1 MPVVTVPPRPNGLP
15 TAITGWPT
23 RTLVAS
29 AKVTNGSGLSL
40 STLIKARSV
49 LSSPPTILAGSLRP
63 SARVT
68 VIESAL
74 PATWKLVT
82 IQPLASTM
90 KPVPTA
96 WAFWA

>member
-29 AKVTNGSGLSL
+29 PNETNGSGLSL
-40 STLIKARSV
+40 STFSTARSV
-49 LSSPPTILAGSLRP
+49 FSSPPIILAGSLVP
-63 SARVT
+63 SAMVI

-74 PATWKLVT
+74 PTT
-82 IQPLASTM
+82 
-90 KPVPTA
+90 
-96 WAFWA
+96 